1 MSLEEAIND
10 NGNVVYVGIRKLPY
24 LSTVTA
30 WNSFDI
36 NLETPWGKNTTHRTH
51 GIYYWNNVVGD
62 SNIQTEVSLE
72 KANRKRQFSKVFWT
86 KTVWNWTK
94 QKKNQIYNFIFG

>member
-36 NLETPWGKNTTHRTH
+36 NLETP
-51 GIYYWNNVVGD
+51 
-62 SNIQTEVSLE
+62 
-72 KANRKRQFSKVFWT
+72 
-86 KTVWNWTK
+86 
-94 QKKNQIYNFIFG
+94 